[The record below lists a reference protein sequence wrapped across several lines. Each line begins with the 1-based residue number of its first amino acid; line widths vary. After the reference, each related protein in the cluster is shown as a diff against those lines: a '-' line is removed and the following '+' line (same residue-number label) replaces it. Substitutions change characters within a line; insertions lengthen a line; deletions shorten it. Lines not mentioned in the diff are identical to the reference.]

1 MKNKISKI
9 GETKKDRQG
18 RTIYFKGYSD
28 EVSKKGAPIE
38 LWDPEN

>member
-1 MKNKISKI
+1 MKNKLFTI
-9 GETKKDRQG
+9 GETKKDRPG

-38 LWDPEN
+38 LWDSEK

>member
-1 MKNKISKI
+1 MKNKILKI
-9 GETKKDRQG
+9 GETKRDRQV

-38 LWDPEN
+38 LWDSEK